1 MRKNGFTLIELM
13 VGLLLSSLLMLTMVT
28 LFKQV
33 SQVGLNSS
41 ENSEYESQMEIGLLT
56 IQRLIQNA
64 GYGSG
69 SQDDIAIG
77 TYNTKDAIF
86 WRSAVAYSPD
96 PTVAIDY
103 QCHGFGIN
111 ISTAGNRDIHRL
123 LLLKA
128 SPCSGTTNLADEDW
142 QIEQTIAT
150 LKINPADNL
159 LYTGDPVFEF
169 SLSTGECVPFGI
181 SLGSLSGD
189 VRVKVSGLRKYDYG
203 VGNKERFV
211 CLNNIKAP

>member
-33 SQVGLNSS
+33 SHVGLNSS
-41 ENSEYESQMEIGLLT
+41 EDSEYESQMEIGMLT

-69 SQDDIAIG
+69 SQNDIAIG
-77 TYNTKDAIF
+77 TYNSKEAIF
-86 WRSAVAYSPD
+86 WRAATSYD
-96 PTVAIDY
+96 PNPAATITY
-103 QCHGFGIN
+103 QCNGFGIK
-111 ISTAGNRDIHRL
+111 IEPDGSHYIHRL

-128 SPCSGTTNLADEDW
+128 SPCSAGTNLVNEDW
-142 QIEQTIAT
+142 QVEQTIASI
-150 LKINPADNL
+150 KINPQDNPP
-159 LYTGDPVFEF
+159 YTGNPVFQYA
-169 SLSTGECVPFGI
+169 LSHSPCVPFGI
-181 SLGSLSGD
+181 PLGNLSGD
-189 VRVKVSGLRKYDYG
+189 VRVKISGLRKYDYG

-211 CLNNIKAP
+211 CLNN